1 VVDPTAGSKILVSS
15 RISGL
20 LQGSTEVK
28 LALMTVSQSVE
39 MLSHAAGLDSAE
51 LSTSLVEVA
60 KICGRLPL
68 CLNIAARMIADC
80 GENWTDEV
88 LPDMRAGN
96 SWQSDNVEGA
106 SLQDSIIIASVKSI
120 VGKEQITSLLVNAAV
135 FGEDQ
140 RVPMKVFLPLYLAVS
155 EPVELQAATIATIKR
170 WLSVLIKRSLLLELV
185 RGSIQLHDIVSSAC
199 LYGVLF

>member
-1 VVDPTAGSKILVSS
+1 MQLLLTDCWDREHCKYLDVVDPTAGSKILVSS

-28 LALMTVSQSVE
+28 LALMTISQSVE

-80 GENWTDEV
+80 GEHWIEEV
-88 LPDMRAGN
+88 
-96 SWQSDNVEGA
+96 
-106 SLQDSIIIASVKSI
+106 
-120 VGKEQITSLLVNAAV
+120 
-135 FGEDQ
+135 
-140 RVPMKVFLPLYLAVS
+140 
-155 EPVELQAATIATIKR
+155 
-170 WLSVLIKRSLLLELV
+170 
-185 RGSIQLHDIVSSAC
+185 
-199 LYGVLF
+199 